1 MYKLSFFFTLFISF
15 TNLGTGDYEASLKYI
30 WFSLSE
36 PDVVEPLK
44 AESISESVCEQLLDA
59 DNKSQATNSDS
70 ESAGSSDSEVEE
82 EKIKEEE
89 TKTEQEVNISHI
101 MKNGF
106 EFFCASFAPFSQS
119 EETEHF
125 QLA

>member
-1 MYKLSFFFTLFISF
+1 MFISF

-30 WFSLSE
+30 RFSLSE

-44 AESISESVCEQLLDA
+44 AESISESVCEQLLAA

-106 EFFCASFAPFSQS
+106 EFFCASFAPFFSK
-119 EETEHF
+119 
-125 QLA
+125 